1 MDLNS
6 KFSNKVA
13 AKYQIY
19 NSLFLTLPF
28 EEITNT
34 GVLLPVLF
42 KECQDGFNAKK
53 NPTEIIDTFFEKH
66 ADVENEEERIQLL
79 FKFMQYIERQVVLF
93 DAVEDAAFE
102 EINDLNG
109 NGTVRYVFN
118 RASSQQKMDKLI
130 KKLEDF
136 KVRIVLTAHPT
147 QFYPG
152 RVLSIIGELENA
164 IRESDLQKINELLQ
178 QLGRTAF
185 VTKEKPTPYDEAIR
199 LMWYLENVFYHSVGN
214 VHARV
219 RRELAK
225 QGVTNYDKDIINIGF
240 WPCGDR
246 DGNPFVTSEATLDV
260 ARELKHKIFICYF
273 RFYSSN
279 L

>member
-1 MDLNS
+1 MDLHS

-53 NPTEIIDTFFEKH
+53 NPTEIIDTFFDKH
-66 ADVENEEERIQLL
+66 TDVENEEERIQLL

-102 EINDLNG
+102 DINDLNG

-152 RVLSIIGELENA
+152 RVLSIIYF
-164 IRESDLQKINELLQ
+164 IKI
-178 QLGRTAF
+178 
-185 VTKEKPTPYDEAIR
+185 
-199 LMWYLENVFYHSVGN
+199 S
-214 VHARV
+214 
-219 RRELAK
+219 
-225 QGVTNYDKDIINIGF
+225 
-240 WPCGDR
+240 
-246 DGNPFVTSEATLDV
+246 
-260 ARELKHKIFICYF
+260 
-273 RFYSSN
+273 
-279 L
+279 